1 MPDPIHQFD
10 IHPLIPIKLFGWDV
24 SFTNSSAF
32 MLLAVILTVGFFMVA
47 MRGRSLVP
55 GRLQSVAEVS
65 HEFVASMLRESTG
78 QGGHEVSSR
87 WSSRSS
93 SSSSSA
99 TCSA

>member
-1 MPDPIHQFD
+1 MATPHGTNQGAGMPDPIHQFE

-55 GRLQSVAEVS
+55 SRLQSVAEVS
-65 HEFVASMLRESTG
+65 H
-78 QGGHEVSSR
+78 
-87 WSSRSS
+87 
-93 SSSSSA
+93 
-99 TCSA
+99 